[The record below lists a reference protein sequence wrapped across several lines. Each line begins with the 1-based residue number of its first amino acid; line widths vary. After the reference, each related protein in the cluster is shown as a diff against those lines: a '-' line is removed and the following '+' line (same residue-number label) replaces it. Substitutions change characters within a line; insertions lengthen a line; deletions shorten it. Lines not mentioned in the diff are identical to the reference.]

1 MLDED
6 LSHASVRGVPDH
18 AVMIIDNVLSNA
30 INYSR
35 DGQHVSVS
43 CRPTAGRRS
52 DGRRPRPGIGIPA
65 EKLPR
70 IFDDYFRTNEAVA
83 HNRASTGLGL
93 AIVRQAALAGRIGVH
108 VESAPAQGT
117 VFSLD
122 FPAPDD
128 SDKRE
133 LTRRNMHGIRT
144 DCG

>member
-1 MLDED
+1 M
-6 LSHASVRGVPDH
+6 
-18 AVMIIDNVLSNA
+18 MIDNVLSNA

-35 DGQHVSVS
+35 DGERVSVS
-43 CRPTAGRRS
+43 CRAKPGGGAIVTVRDS
-52 DGRRPRPGIGIPA
+52 GIGIPA

-93 AIVRQAALAGRIGVH
+93 AIVRQAALAGKIGVR
-108 VESAPAQGT
+108 VKSAPAQGT

-128 SDKRE
+128 SDM
-133 LTRRNMHGIRT
+133 RN
-144 DCG
+144 